1 MDPSAIALAGPNG
14 AGKST
19 TGPSLVRDRLGVAT
33 YVDADLLARR
43 SGTSPWEAGRVMIR
57 ELRRLAE
64 SRTSFAFETT
74 LASRSFA
81 PWIDDLRRAG
91 WTFHLVFL
99 WLPSPDF
106 AVARVVDRVRRG
118 GHAVPE
124 EVVRRR
130 YRTGLRN
137 FFKLYRPLATTWSMY
152 DNSGSAPR
160 LIADQ
165 KGTVELNLWSRIQ
178 EEAGRD

>member
-1 MDPSAIALAGPNG
+1 MEPSVIALAGPNG

-43 SGTSPWEAGRVMIR
+43 SGGSPWAGGRVMLK
-57 ELRRLAE
+57 ELRALAAR
-64 SRTSFAFETT
+64 RTSFAFETT

-81 PWIDDLRRAG
+81 PWIEGLVHDG

-99 WLPSPDF
+99 WLPSPEL
-106 AVARVVDRVRRG
+106 AVARVGDRVRRG

-124 EVVRRR
+124 DVVRRR
-130 YRTGLRN
+130 YRAGLRS
-137 FFKLYRPLATTWSMY
+137 FFGLYRPLAMTWSMY
-152 DNSGSAPR
+152 DYSGSAPR

-165 KGTVELNLWSRIQ
+165 QGTVESTLWARIQ

>member
-1 MDPSAIALAGPNG
+1 MEPSVIALAGPNG

-43 SGTSPWEAGRVMIR
+43 SGGSPWAGGRTMLK
-57 ELRRLAE
+57 ELRDLAA
-64 SRTSFAFETT
+64 RRISFAFETT

-81 PWIDDLRRAG
+81 PWIEGLVHGG
-91 WTFHLVFL
+91 WSFHLVFL
-99 WLPSPDF
+99 WLPSPDL
-106 AVARVVDRVRRG
+106 AVARVGDRVRRG

-130 YRTGLRN
+130 YRAGLRS
-137 FFKLYRPLATTWSMY
+137 FFGLYRSLATTWSMY

-165 KGTVELNLWSRIQ
+165 EGTVESILWAQIQ

>member
-1 MDPSAIALAGPNG
+1 MEPSVIALAGPNG

-43 SGTSPWEAGRVMIR
+43 SGGSPWQAGRVMLQ
-57 ELRRLAE
+57 ELRRLAD
-64 SRTSFAFETT
+64 SWTSFAFETT

-81 PWIDDLRRAG
+81 PWIDDLGQAG

-99 WLPSPDF
+99 RLPSPDL
-106 AVARVVDRVRRG
+106 AVARVLDRVRRG

-130 YRTGLRN
+130 YRAGLRN
-137 FFKLYRPLATTWSMY
+137 FFGLYRPLATTWSMY

-165 KGTVELNLWSRIQ
+165 AGVAEVDLWSQIQ
-178 EEAGRD
+178 QEAARD